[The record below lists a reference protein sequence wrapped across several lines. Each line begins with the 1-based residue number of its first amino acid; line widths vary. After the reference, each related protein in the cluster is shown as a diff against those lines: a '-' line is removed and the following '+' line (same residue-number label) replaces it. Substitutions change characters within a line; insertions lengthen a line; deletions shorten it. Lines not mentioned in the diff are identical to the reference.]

1 MVNSTYGACR
11 ECEMIQPVILHNG
24 PNTAQESTQP
34 LPLEVLQSV
43 ESLAERIRI
52 ARLRLR
58 MGMEELASAC
68 GIGRRTLY
76 CIENGEP
83 GVAVGPLLAVLWK
96 LGLLDTV
103 RAVANSDDDE
113 HGKILE
119 AARRPRRAR
128 SPAAD
133 NDF

>member
-1 MVNSTYGACR
+1 MMRPAKLYSGLN
-11 ECEMIQPVILHNG
+11 M
-24 PNTAQESTQP
+24 AQIGTQP
-34 LPLEVLQSV
+34 LPLEVLKSV
-43 ESLAERIRI
+43 KLLGERVRI
-52 ARLRLR
+52 ARLRRQL
-58 MGMEELASAC
+58 GMDDLAKAC

-76 CIENGEP
+76 RIENGEP
-83 GVAVGPLLAVLWK
+83 GVALGSMLAVLWK

-103 RAVANSDDDE
+103 RAVANPDDDE

-128 SPAAD
+128 TSAPD

>member
-1 MVNSTYGACR
+1 M
-11 ECEMIQPVILHNG
+11 
-24 PNTAQESTQP
+24 AQGSTQP
-34 LPLEVLQSV
+34 LPLEVLKSV
-43 ESLAERIRI
+43 ELLGERVRI
-52 ARLRLR
+52 ARLRRQL
-58 MGMEELASAC
+58 GMDDLAKAC

-76 CIENGEP
+76 RIENGEP
-83 GVAVGPLLAVLWK
+83 GVALGSMLAVLWK

-103 RAVANSDDDE
+103 RAVANPDDDE

-128 SPAAD
+128 TSAPD

>member
-1 MVNSTYGACR
+1 MA
-11 ECEMIQPVILHNG
+11 QA
-24 PNTAQESTQP
+24 NTRP
-34 LPLEVLQSV
+34 LPLAVLESV
-43 ESLAERIRI
+43 ELLGERVRI
-52 ARLRLR
+52 ARLRRQL
-58 MGMEELASAC
+58 GMDDLAKAC

-76 CIENGEP
+76 RIENGEP
-83 GVAVGPLLAVLWK
+83 GVALGSMLAVLWK

-103 RAVANSDDDE
+103 RAVADPDGDE

-128 SPAAD
+128 LPAPD